1 MSSQTNVVELEQA
14 SDTDG
19 ELSPTDIRLQVTEFP
34 QDEDVWDFE
43 TFPRRPSL
51 WRQPIGVLS
60 WLSSLLF
67 AWVAL
72 ILLLAVLAAVPL
84 ANFLAL
90 GYLLAAQGRVARTGK
105 LTYAGPWL
113 VVASKIGSIA
123 VGTWFCLL
131 VISTV
136 AAAATDA
143 ALIAPGSQVADNWD
157 LARRIVTVVIGAHL
171 MTAVAYGGN
180 LGAFFRPIRNL
191 RWFSREL
198 WAGRYWPQSA
208 AICRGFLIAL
218 RLPEHFWLGVC
229 GFVGTFLWLLLP
241 TVLFAALRDI
251 TKPGQILLT
260 LLGGAC
266 LIPVLA
272 WTPFLQ
278 AHFAAERRFSAFREL
293 RTVRRLFTRAPL
305 TWTLTTIAL
314 YLLALPLYL
323 LKIAAPP
330 QDAMWFVTLI
340 FIGTIYPAKMLIG
353 WAYGVA
359 RRRDS
364 VASAFWCWPCRLIL
378 VPLLAIY
385 LFLVFFTPAIG
396 AAGRRVLFEHHALL
410 LPTPF

>member
-1 MSSQTNVVELEQA
+1 MSSQTNVMEREQDPA
-14 SDTDG
+14 ADDG
-19 ELSPTDIRLQVTEFP
+19 LSPTDIRLQVTDFAP
-34 QDEDVWDFE
+34 DDDVWNFE
-43 TFPRRPSL
+43 TFPQRPSI
-51 WRQPIGVLS
+51 WRHPIGVLL
-60 WLSSLLF
+60 WLGSLLL
-67 AWVAL
+67 AWVSL
-72 ILLLAVLAAVPL
+72 ILLLAVLAAIPL
-84 ANFLAL
+84 ANFLVL

-113 VVASKIGSIA
+113 VVASRIGSIA

-131 VISTV
+131 LISTV

-143 ALIAPGSQVADNWD
+143 ALIAPGSQVASNWD
-157 LARRIVTVVIGAHL
+157 IARRIVAVVLGVHL
-171 MTAVAYGGN
+171 LAAVARGGN

-191 RWFSREL
+191 RWVSREL
-198 WAGRYWPQSA
+198 WSGRYWTQAS
-208 AICRGFLIAL
+208 AICREFLMAL
-218 RLPEHFWLGVC
+218 RLPEHFWLGVS
-229 GFVGTFLWLLLP
+229 GYLGTFLWLLLP

-251 TKPGQILLT
+251 TKPGQILVT
-260 LLGGAC
+260 LIGGAC

-278 AHFAAERRFSAFREL
+278 AHYAAEGRISAFKEL

-340 FIGTIYPAKMLIG
+340 FIATIYPAKMLIG
-353 WAYGVA
+353 WAYGIA
-359 RRRDS
+359 RRRENA
-364 VASAFWCWPCRLIL
+364 ASAWWCWPCRLIL